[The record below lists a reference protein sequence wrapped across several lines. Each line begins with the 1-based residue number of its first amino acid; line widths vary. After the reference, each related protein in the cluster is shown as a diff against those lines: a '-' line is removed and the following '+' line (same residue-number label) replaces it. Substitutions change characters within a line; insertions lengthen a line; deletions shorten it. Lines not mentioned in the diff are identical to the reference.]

1 MSDTKL
7 RFHPFFQTL
16 MSVTL
21 NNMIVMRMRNAL
33 ILNQDINVSVNLAIR
48 NTMMEE
54 NAKVQFS
61 LVV

>member
-1 MSDTKL
+1 
-7 RFHPFFQTL
+7 